1 MSPNVDTC
9 NEELPFVEGQFIKI
23 YGDQDSDGFY
33 FGESQ
38 GKSGYVPFN
47 MVSEVQVEDPSILQ
61 QLLNDINSTNP
72 QQSKSKYSNSNN
84 NNKQLQRDSRS
95 KHKNE
100 HHMIALYDYDPQA
113 LSPNADMDV

>member
-1 MSPNVDTC
+1 LSPNVETC

-61 QLLNDINSTNP
+61 QLLNDINIPNL
-72 QQSKSKYSNSNN
+72 QKSKSKY
-84 NNKQLQRDSRS
+84 NNKHQQQRDSHS
-95 KHKNE
+95 KQKNVY
-100 HHMIALYDYDPQA
+100 HMIALYDYDPQA
-113 LSPNADMDV
+113 LSPNADMDVI